1 METKHYPWQ
10 NEYPVDPAN
19 FDFVDETD
27 SPWHETPEDIQDAL
41 DYGCEK
47 ARLLKWVRRHMRSK
61 LTARERRCVEL
72 LFFRGLS
79 YRQAAERIGIHPS
92 VVHRSVQ
99 RGLGKL
105 RRQLATRRTHSRLRV
120 TRFRGTAK
128 DAVDDDDALY

>member
-1 METKHYPWQ
+1 METTNRYWQ

-19 FDFVDETD
+19 FDFVGETD
-27 SPWHETPEDIQDAL
+27 SPWHETAEEIEDAL
-41 DYGCEK
+41 EYGKEK

-72 LFFRGLS
+72 LFFHGLS
-79 YRQAAERIGIHPS
+79 YREAAERTGIHPS

-99 RGLGKL
+99 RGLVKL
-105 RRQLATRRTHSRLRV
+105 RRQLASRRTHSRLRV

-128 DAVDDDDALY
+128 DEDNRS